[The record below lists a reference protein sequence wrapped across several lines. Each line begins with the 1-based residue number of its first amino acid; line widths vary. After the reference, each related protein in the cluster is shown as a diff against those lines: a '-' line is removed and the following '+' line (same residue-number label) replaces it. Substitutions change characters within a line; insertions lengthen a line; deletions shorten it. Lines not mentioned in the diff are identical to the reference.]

1 MKRLWVNL
9 TARVKQRVQE
19 SVMVKIALALSIALV
34 FGTTYVLIL
43 PALTIST
50 DNRSA
55 VMQRTESVSDETSLS
70 QQESS
75 AESPQVEGSNTEQR
89 LNEQKESSKPS
100 VNQQFSQSGR
110 LQASAD
116 NVVVTVDFTAGTFAE
131 PVSLVVQSVGTTEK
145 INQRLSTVLRETKQS
160 LSKALSYDI
169 SFRNASGQEVEP
181 QKEVTVSLQ
190 FNAAITSSKLQSSWK
205 LYHFIGNDINHVED
219 LTHESDTNIE
229 QDSSEN
235 VKSIGFKSDSFS
247 TYTLAGVT
255 YADFTE
261 YLTGYSYDEKTV
273 EENLATKVLTVDLEL
288 DYLIS
293 KAHLVADR
301 YYYLELPNGTA
312 IGQDINLGTEYIG
325 KDTNQVDAYTY
336 RFVYD
341 EVTGKYY
348 ILIAFIESYV
358 NDIAD
363 GTQSKGW
370 IKYDATYGSDHQQ
383 NDGSYQVVY
392 SDDLI
397 VTIPEDTI
405 KKNYDLTTSKSGSVT
420 YDADTPY
427 LTYTVKVDSKYG
439 TPSSIAIKD
448 VLTASGIS
456 LSAIDS
462 VSITK
467 SSYAGSPE
475 NVISTETLASTAYT
489 YQFKAASKSLDMTL
503 PQLYS
508 GGVDASGNPI
518 GHYYTI
524 TYRYKVSGLTAG
536 SVVTA
541 KNTVTAT
548 SDDLVKSNSSTSSI
562 DLSLNQV
569 DKKGIYNAADK
580 TITWEIKVNEGQSD
594 IAGARLTD
602 EMFAATSDLTI
613 SPDAGATI
621 EYKNGKISG
630 IRFSA
635 LTNGKNTNSYTITYT
650 TPVDFTDVGW
660 DDSSIKNKVV
670 FDDDGK
676 SSTKNDQTS
685 KEAEVTLPGTGAIT
699 KEVSE
704 VLDISDPGV
713 REIVWD
719 VEIKMPNSGVLKK
732 GTVFTDTVKDPWSQN
747 ADIHWYTKTQLKDL
761 YRRLEEVLG
770 KNNFTLEA
778 RQSYSDYTD
787 YSQLKTDGRYTEFRV
802 TLTAD
807 RTSSK
812 DLMIHYRSMVSLENS
827 SNQRYSNHLTSGSHS
842 VSAEYDFRKN
852 SNVVKTDGR
861 GNSGTT
867 KTTST
872 DGTVTWMVKVV
883 LDDNATN
890 MTVTDTLPEGISL
903 TALSYGQRWGQIN
916 ANFDNNLLTQGTNG
930 WGTYNIALDGSVSSD
945 GVVTLNFSTLDGKSL
960 KNNIG
965 GNSDF
970 WITFTT
976 HYDDFME
983 ENSKLVKKLTNNV
996 AVLLNGEDYGSDN
1009 QTQEV
1014 TFSSD
1019 EGNST
1024 TPDVKPIAK
1033 SGEWD
1038 NAKRQLSY
1046 SLSINP
1052 QADDLVEGSD
1062 TITLTDVMHNWSTVV
1077 QEYLIQDSVK
1087 LYYTDGTEVPASEWA
1102 WKISSTDDGWGN
1114 HYHTLVVTM
1123 KDSKAYILDYSYQL
1137 TKPNEDAADYY
1148 YPHNTATLEGVANG
1162 SDHTTTTVHWQRTGT
1177 SSGFDTEKAY
1187 IISKV
1192 DADNFGLDLEGAVFT
1207 VYKYDGDLDDSNDEE
1222 VTSYQTNAK
1231 GIISIVYSS
1240 GNYRED
1246 QIYYAK
1252 ETKAPSGYELPD
1264 NPPKH
1269 YFYWDEDGSFS
1280 ALPITISKLTNLS
1293 ENNGSD
1299 FVENKKAKTINLTV
1313 KKQWFDADGQEIGSA
1328 DGSITYDVVQV
1339 ATDESGVKTE
1349 TVYKSGESMSRSDDW
1364 MKNYVDLPV
1373 ADAKKTVTYTYYV
1386 REHATSGFDIS
1397 YDNGVTNSENPSTQA
1412 LASDSAVLIIKNTMQ
1427 KRYALPKTGGRGVS
1441 WYNILGTIILL
1452 IVVGIVI
1459 ITLYKW
1465 YQTGGGI

>member
-1 MKRLWVNL
+1 MKKLWLNLMTRFKLRL
-9 TARVKQRVQE
+9 RE
-19 SVMVKIALALSIALV
+19 SVIVRIALALSIIVV
-34 FGTTYVLIL
+34 FCTTYALIL
-43 PALTIST
+43 PALTVST

-55 VMQRTESVSDETSLS
+55 LMQSVENVSTEQLESSEEKMQVEASSSEQETS
-70 QQESS
+70 
-75 AESPQVEGSNTEQR
+75 
-89 LNEQKESSKPS
+89 EQKD
-100 VNQQFSQSGR
+100 SQTSLDTSLEARR
-110 LQASAD
+110 LQETAD
-116 NVVVTVDFTAGTFAE
+116 NLTVVADFTQGTFTE
-131 PVSLVVQSVGTTEK
+131 EVSLKVRPIADTGE
-145 INQRLSTVLRETKQS
+145 INQKISTVLRETKQS

-169 SFRNASGQEVEP
+169 SFINAAGQEVEP

-205 LYHFIGNDINHVED
+205 LYHFIGNDINYVED

-255 YADFTE
+255 YAEFKE

-293 KAHLVADR
+293 KAHLMADR
-301 YYYLELPNGTA
+301 YYYLELPKGTA

-341 EVTGKYY
+341 EVTEKYY

-358 NDIAD
+358 TDIAD

-383 NDGSYQVVY
+383 NDGSYQVIY

-397 VTIPEDTI
+397 VTIPENDI

-420 YDADTPY
+420 YDGDTPY
-427 LTYTVKVDSKYG
+427 LTYTVKVDSKFG
-439 TPSSIAIKD
+439 TPSSIDIKD
-448 VLTASGIS
+448 ILKASGIS
-456 LSAIDS
+456 LAAIDS
-462 VSITK
+462 VTVSK
-467 SSYAGSPE
+467 STYAGNSG
-475 NVISTETLASTAYT
+475 NVTSTETLPSKAYSYDFDVSNKT
-489 YQFKAASKSLDMTL
+489 LNMML
-503 PQLYS
+503 PQLIS
-508 GGVDASGNPI
+508 GGTDSAGNVI
-518 GHYYTI
+518 GHFYTI
-524 TYRYKVSGLTAG
+524 TYRYKISGLTAG
-536 SVVTA
+536 SSVTA
-541 KNTVTAT
+541 NNTVSASSQTDT
-548 SDDLVKSNSSTSSI
+548 SDKQSHTSSSQVT
-562 DLSLNQV
+562 LALNQL
-569 DKKGIYNAADK
+569 DKKGQYNDSDG
-580 TITWEIKVNEGQSD
+580 TITWTIRVNEGQSD

-613 SPDAGATI
+613 SPEAGATI

-650 TPVDFTDVGW
+650 TPVDFTDAGW
-660 DDSSIKNKVV
+660 DDSTIKNKVV
-670 FDDDGK
+670 LDDDGK
-676 SSTKNDQTS
+676 TLTTTDQTI
-685 KEAEVTLPGTGAIT
+685 KEAEVTLPGTGDIT

-704 VLDISDPGV
+704 VMELSEPGV
-713 REIVWD
+713 REVVWD

-732 GTVFTDTVKDPWSQN
+732 GTVFTDTLKDPWSPN
-747 ADIHWYTKTQLKDL
+747 ADVHWYTKAQLEDL
-761 YRRLEEVLG
+761 YHRLEEVLG

-787 YSQLKTDGRYTEFRV
+787 YSHLRDNVHYTEFKV

-807 RTSSK
+807 KTSSK
-812 DLMIHYRSMVSLENS
+812 NVMIHYRSMISLEKS
-827 SNQRYSNHLTSGSHS
+827 SNQRYSNHIISGTHS
-842 VSAEYDFRKN
+842 VSTEYNYSKD
-852 SNVVKTDGR
+852 SNVVKTDGH

-867 KTTST
+867 KTTSA
-872 DGTVTWMVKVV
+872 DGTVTWMVKVE
-883 LDDNATN
+883 LDDSATS
-890 MTVTDTLPEGISL
+890 MVVTDTLPEGISL
-903 TALSYGQRWGQIN
+903 TGLSYGQRWGQIK
-916 ANFDNNLLTQGTNG
+916 ANLDSGILTQGSNG
-930 WGTYNIALDGSVSSD
+930 WGTYNIALDGTVSSD
-945 GVVTLNFSTLDGKSL
+945 GVVTLDFTTTDGKSL

-970 WITFTT
+970 WMTFTT
-976 HYDDFME
+976 HYDDFTE
-983 ENSKLVKKLTNNV
+983 GSSKLVKSLTNNV
-996 AVLLNGEDYGSDN
+996 SVTVNGEDYGSDN

-1038 NAKRQLSY
+1038 NAKRQLTY

-1052 QADDLVEGSD
+1052 QADDLVKGSD
-1062 TITLTDVMHNWSTVV
+1062 TITLTDVMHNWSNVIS
-1077 QEYLIQDSVK
+1077 EYLIQDSVK

-1102 WKISSTDDGWGN
+1102 WKISSADDGWGN

-1137 TKPNEDAADYY
+1137 TKPNEDAAAYY

-1162 SDHTTTTVHWQRTGT
+1162 SDYTTTTVHWQRTGT

-1207 VYKYDGDLDDSNDEE
+1207 VYKYDGDSDDSNDEI
-1222 VTSYQTNAK
+1222 VTTYQTNAK
-1231 GIISIVYSS
+1231 GLISIVYSS
-1240 GNYRED
+1240 GNYQED

-1252 ETKAPSGYELPD
+1252 ETQAPAGYELPD
-1264 NPPKH
+1264 NPSKH

-1280 ALPITISKLTNLS
+1280 ALPITLPKLTNLS

-1328 DGSITYDVVQV
+1328 DGSIVYDVIQV
-1339 ATDESGVKTE
+1339 ATKENGERTE
-1349 TVYKSGESMSRSDDW
+1349 TFYKSGETMSHSDDW
-1364 MKNYVDLPV
+1364 TKTYSNLPIT
-1373 ADAKKTVTYTYYV
+1373 DAQKTVTYTYYV

-1397 YDNGVTNSENPSTQA
+1397 YDNGAQISEEPSTLA
-1412 LASDSAVLIIKNTMQ
+1412 LASDSALIVMKNTAQ
-1427 KRYALPKTGGRGVS
+1427 KRYALPKTGGKGGI
-1441 WYNILGTIILL
+1441 WYYVLGAICIL
-1452 IVVGIVI
+1452 IVVGVLIAFI
-1459 ITLYKW
+1459 YGK
-1465 YQTGGGI
+1465 GGVA

>member
-1 MKRLWVNL
+1 MKKLWLNLMTRFKLRL
-9 TARVKQRVQE
+9 RE
-19 SVMVKIALALSIALV
+19 SVIARIALALSIIVV
-34 FGTTYVLIL
+34 FCTTYALIL
-43 PALTIST
+43 PALTVST

-55 VMQRTESVSDETSLS
+55 LMQSAENVSTEQLESSEEMMQVEASSSEQETS
-70 QQESS
+70 
-75 AESPQVEGSNTEQR
+75 
-89 LNEQKESSKPS
+89 EQKD
-100 VNQQFSQSGR
+100 SQTSLDTSLEARR
-110 LQASAD
+110 LQETAD
-116 NVVVTVDFTAGTFAE
+116 NLTVVADFTQGTFTE
-131 PVSLVVQSVGTTEK
+131 EVSLKVRPIADTGE
-145 INQRLSTVLRETKQS
+145 INQKISTVLRETKQS

-169 SFRNASGQEVEP
+169 SFINAAGQEVEP

-255 YADFTE
+255 YAEFKE

-273 EENLATKVLTVDLEL
+273 EENLATKVVTVDLEL
-288 DYLIS
+288 DYTIS
-293 KAHLVADR
+293 KAHLMADR
-301 YYYLELPNGTA
+301 YYYLELPKGSA
-312 IGQDINLGTEYIG
+312 IGQDINLGTEYTG

-370 IKYDATYGSDHQQ
+370 IKYDAIYGSDYQQ

-397 VTIPEDTI
+397 VTIPEDSI
-405 KKNYDLTTSKSGSVT
+405 KKNYDLTTSKSGTVT

-462 VSITK
+462 ISVTK
-467 SSYAGSPE
+467 SSYAGSSE
-475 NVISTETLASTAYT
+475 NVIATETLTSSAYT
-489 YQFKAASKSLDMTL
+489 YQFKAASNSLDMTL
-503 PQLYS
+503 PQLHS
-508 GGVDASGNPI
+508 GGVDASGKPI

-524 TYRYKVSGLTAG
+524 TYRYKISGLTAG
-536 SVVTA
+536 SSVTA
-541 KNTVTAT
+541 NNTVSASSQTDT
-548 SDDLVKSNSSTSSI
+548 SDKQSHTSSSQVT
-562 DLSLNQV
+562 LALNQL
-569 DKKGIYNAADK
+569 DKKGTYNAADR

-594 IAGARLTD
+594 IAGARLTN

-650 TPVDFTDVGW
+650 TPVDFTDAGW
-660 DDSSIKNKVV
+660 DDSTIKNKVV
-670 FDDDGK
+670 LDDDGK

-685 KEAEVTLPGTGAIT
+685 KEAEVTLPGTGDIT

-704 VLDISDPGV
+704 VMELSEPGV
-713 REIVWD
+713 REVVWD

-732 GTVFTDTVKDPWSQN
+732 GTVFTDTLKDPWSPN
-747 ADIHWYTKTQLKDL
+747 ADVHWYTKAQLEDL
-761 YRRLEEVLG
+761 YHRLEEVLG

-787 YSQLKTDGRYTEFRV
+787 YSHLRDNVHYTEFKV

-807 RTSSK
+807 KTSSK
-812 DLMIHYRSMVSLENS
+812 DVMIHYRSMISLEKS
-827 SNQRYSNHLTSGSHS
+827 SNQRYSNYIISGTHS
-842 VSAEYDFRKN
+842 VSTEYNYSKD
-852 SNVVKTDGR
+852 SNVVKTDGH

-867 KTTST
+867 KTTSA
-872 DGTVTWMVKVV
+872 DGTVTWMVKVE
-883 LDDNATN
+883 LDDSATS
-890 MTVTDTLPEGISL
+890 MVVTDTLPEGISL

-916 ANFDNNLLTQGTNG
+916 ANFENNSLTQGTNG
-930 WGTYNIALDGSVSSD
+930 WGTYNIALNGTVSSD
-945 GVVTLNFSTLDGKSL
+945 GVVTLDFTTTDGKSL

-965 GNSDF
+965 GNSDL
-970 WITFTT
+970 WMTFTT
-976 HYDDFME
+976 HYDDFTE
-983 ENSKLVKKLTNNV
+983 GSSKLVKSLTNNV
-996 AVLLNGEDYGSDN
+996 SVTVNGEDYGSDN

-1038 NAKRQLSY
+1038 NAKRQLTY

-1062 TITLTDVMHNWSTVV
+1062 TITLTDVMHNWSNVV
-1077 QEYLIQDSVK
+1077 SEYLIQDSVK
-1087 LYYTDGTEVPASEWA
+1087 LYYTDGTEVPTSEWA

-1137 TKPNEDAADYY
+1137 TKPNENAAAYY

-1207 VYKYDGDLDDSNDEE
+1207 VYKYDGDSDDSNDEI
-1222 VTSYQTNAK
+1222 VTTYQTSAK
-1231 GIISIVYSS
+1231 GLISIVYSS
-1240 GNYRED
+1240 GNYQED
-1246 QIYYAK
+1246 QIYYVK
-1252 ETKAPSGYELPD
+1252 ETQAPAGYELPD
-1264 NPPKH
+1264 NPSKH

-1280 ALPITISKLTNLS
+1280 ALPITLPKLTNLS

-1328 DGSITYDVVQV
+1328 DGSIVYDVIQV
-1339 ATDESGVKTE
+1339 ATKENGERTE
-1349 TVYKSGESMSRSDDW
+1349 TFYKSGETMSHSDDW
-1364 MKNYVDLPV
+1364 TKNYSNLPIT
-1373 ADAKKTVTYTYYV
+1373 DAQKTVTYTYYV

-1397 YDNGVTNSENPSTQA
+1397 YDNGAQVSEEPSTLA
-1412 LASDSAVLIIKNTMQ
+1412 LASDSALIVMKNTAQ
-1427 KRYALPKTGGRGVS
+1427 KRYALPKTGGKGGI
-1441 WYNILGTIILL
+1441 WYYVLGAICIL
-1452 IVVGIVI
+1452 IVVGVLIVFI
-1459 ITLYKW
+1459 YGK
-1465 YQTGGGI
+1465 GGVA

>member
-1 MKRLWVNL
+1 MKKLWLNLMTRFKLRL
-9 TARVKQRVQE
+9 RE
-19 SVMVKIALALSIALV
+19 SVIARIALALSIIVV
-34 FGTTYVLIL
+34 FCTTYALIL
-43 PALTIST
+43 PALTVST

-55 VMQRTESVSDETSLS
+55 LMQSAENVSTEQLESSEEKMQAEASSSEQETS
-70 QQESS
+70 
-75 AESPQVEGSNTEQR
+75 
-89 LNEQKESSKPS
+89 EQKD
-100 VNQQFSQSGR
+100 SQTSLDTSLEARR
-110 LQASAD
+110 LQETAD
-116 NVVVTVDFTAGTFAE
+116 NLTVVADFTQGTFTE
-131 PVSLVVQSVGTTEK
+131 EVSLKVRPIADTGE
-145 INQRLSTVLRETKQS
+145 INQKISTVLRETKQS

-169 SFRNASGQEVEP
+169 SFINAAGQEVEP

-255 YADFTE
+255 YAEFKE

-273 EENLATKVLTVDLEL
+273 EENLATKVVTVDLEL
-288 DYLIS
+288 DYTIS
-293 KAHLVADR
+293 KAHLMADR
-301 YYYLELPNGTA
+301 YYYLELPKGSA

-358 NDIAD
+358 NDITD

-370 IKYDATYGSDHQQ
+370 IKYDATYGSDYQQ

-397 VTIPEDTI
+397 VTIPEDSI
-405 KKNYDLTTSKSGSVT
+405 KKNYDLTTSKSGTVT

-462 VSITK
+462 VSVTK
-467 SSYAGSPE
+467 SSYAGSSE
-475 NVISTETLASTAYT
+475 NVIATETLTSSAYT
-489 YQFKAASKSLDMTL
+489 YQFKAASNSLDMTL
-503 PQLYS
+503 PQLHS

-548 SDDLVKSNSSTSSI
+548 SDDLVKSHSSTSSI

-569 DKKGIYNAADK
+569 DKKGTYNAADK

-613 SPDAGATI
+613 SPDVGATI

-630 IRFSA
+630 IRFST

-650 TPVDFTDVGW
+650 TPVDFTDAGW
-660 DDSSIKNKVV
+660 DDSTIKNKVV
-670 FDDDGK
+670 LDDDGK

-685 KEAEVTLPGTGAIT
+685 KEAEVTLPGTGDIT

-704 VLDISDPGV
+704 VMELSEPGV
-713 REIVWD
+713 REVVWD

-732 GTVFTDTVKDPWSQN
+732 GTVFTDTLKDPWSPN
-747 ADIHWYTKTQLKDL
+747 ADIHWYTKAQLEDL
-761 YRRLEEVLG
+761 YHRLEEVLG

-787 YSQLKTDGRYTEFRV
+787 YSHLRDNVHYTEFKV

-807 RTSSK
+807 KTSSK
-812 DLMIHYRSMVSLENS
+812 DVMIHYKSMISLEKS
-827 SNQRYSNHLTSGSHS
+827 SNQRYSNHIISGTHG
-842 VSAEYDFRKN
+842 VSTEYNYSKD
-852 SNVVKTDGR
+852 SNVVKTDGH

-867 KTTST
+867 KTTSA
-872 DGTVTWMVKVV
+872 DGTVTWMVKVT
-883 LDDNATN
+883 LDDNATS

-903 TALSYGQRWGQIN
+903 TALSYGQRWGQID
-916 ANFDNNLLTQGTNG
+916 ANFDNNLLTQGSNG

-976 HYDDFME
+976 HYDAFTESD
-983 ENSKLVKKLTNNV
+983 SKLVKKLTNTV
-996 AVLLNGEDYGSDN
+996 SVLVNGEDYGSDN

-1038 NAKRQLSY
+1038 NAKRQLTY

-1062 TITLTDVMHNWSTVV
+1062 TITLTDVMHNWSNVV
-1077 QEYLIQDSVK
+1077 SEYLIQDSVK
-1087 LYYTDGTEVPASEWA
+1087 LYYTDGTEVPTSEWA

-1137 TKPNEDAADYY
+1137 TKPNEDAAAYY

-1207 VYKYDGDLDDSNDEE
+1207 VYKYDGDSSDDSNDEI
-1222 VTSYQTNAK
+1222 VTTYQTNAK
-1231 GIISIVYSS
+1231 GLISIVYSS
-1240 GNYRED
+1240 GNYQED

-1252 ETKAPSGYELPD
+1252 ETQAPAGYELPD
-1264 NPPKH
+1264 NPSKH

-1280 ALPITISKLTNLS
+1280 ALTITLPKLTNLS
-1293 ENNGSD
+1293 EKNGSD

-1328 DGSITYDVVQV
+1328 DGSIVYDVIQV
-1339 ATDESGVKTE
+1339 ATKENGERTE
-1349 TVYKSGESMSRSDDW
+1349 TFYKSGETMSHSDDW
-1364 MKNYVDLPV
+1364 TKTYSNLPIT
-1373 ADAKKTVTYTYYV
+1373 DAQKTVTYTYYV

-1397 YDNGVTNSENPSTQA
+1397 YDNGAQVSEEPSTLA
-1412 LASDSAVLIIKNTMQ
+1412 LASDSALIVMKNTAQ
-1427 KRYALPKTGGRGVS
+1427 KRYALPKTGGKGGI
-1441 WYNILGTIILL
+1441 WYYVLGAICIL
-1452 IVVGIVI
+1452 IVVGVLIAFI
-1459 ITLYKW
+1459 YGK
-1465 YQTGGGI
+1465 GGVA

>member
-1 MKRLWVNL
+1 MKKLWLNLMTRFKLRL
-9 TARVKQRVQE
+9 RE
-19 SVMVKIALALSIALV
+19 SVIARIALALSIIVV
-34 FGTTYVLIL
+34 FCTTYALIL
-43 PALTIST
+43 PALTVST

-55 VMQRTESVSDETSLS
+55 LMQSAENVSTEQLESSEEKMQVEASSSEQETS
-70 QQESS
+70 
-75 AESPQVEGSNTEQR
+75 
-89 LNEQKESSKPS
+89 EQKD
-100 VNQQFSQSGR
+100 SQTSLDTSLEARR
-110 LQASAD
+110 LQETTD
-116 NVVVTVDFTAGTFAE
+116 NLTVVADFTQGTFTE
-131 PVSLVVQSVGTTEK
+131 EVSLKVRPIADTEE
-145 INQRLSTVLRETKQS
+145 INQKISTVLRETKQS

-169 SFRNASGQEVEP
+169 SFINAAGQEVEP

-288 DYLIS
+288 DYTIF

-301 YYYLELPNGTA
+301 YYYLELPKGSA

-370 IKYDATYGSDHQQ
+370 IKYDATYGSDYQQ

-397 VTIPEDTI
+397 VTIPEDSI
-405 KKNYDLTTSKSGSVT
+405 KKNYDLTTSKSGTVT

-462 VSITK
+462 VSVTK
-467 SSYAGSPE
+467 SSYAGSSE
-475 NVISTETLASTAYT
+475 NVIATETLTSSAYT
-489 YQFKAASKSLDMTL
+489 YQFKAASNSLDMTL
-503 PQLYS
+503 PQLHS

-518 GHYYTI
+518 GHFYTI
-524 TYRYKVSGLTAG
+524 TYRYKISGLTAG
-536 SVVTA
+536 SSVTA
-541 KNTVTAT
+541 NNTVSASSQTDT
-548 SDDLVKSNSSTSSI
+548 SDKQSHTSSSQVT
-562 DLSLNQV
+562 LALNQL
-569 DKKGIYNAADK
+569 DKKGQYNDSDG
-580 TITWEIKVNEGQSD
+580 TITWTIRVNEGQSD

-650 TPVDFTDVGW
+650 TPVDFTDAGW
-660 DDSSIKNKVV
+660 DDSTIKNKVV
-670 FDDDGK
+670 LDDDGK

-685 KEAEVTLPGTGAIT
+685 KEAEVALPGTGDIT

-704 VLDISDPGV
+704 VMELSEPGV
-713 REIVWD
+713 REVVWD

-732 GTVFTDTVKDPWSQN
+732 GTVFTDTLKDPWSPN
-747 ADIHWYTKTQLKDL
+747 ADVHWYTKAQLEDL
-761 YRRLEEVLG
+761 YHRLEEVLG

-778 RQSYSDYTD
+778 RQSYSDYMD
-787 YSQLKTDGRYTEFRV
+787 YSHLRDNVHYTEFKV

-807 RTSSK
+807 KTSSK
-812 DLMIHYRSMVSLENS
+812 DVMIHYRSMISLKKS
-827 SNQRYSNHLTSGSHS
+827 SNQRYSNHIISGTHS
-842 VSAEYDFRKN
+842 VSTEYNYSKD
-852 SNVVKTDGR
+852 SNVVKTDGH

-867 KTTST
+867 KTTSA
-872 DGTVTWMVKVV
+872 DGTVTWMVKVE
-883 LDDNATN
+883 LDDSATS
-890 MTVTDTLPEGISL
+890 MVVTDTLPEGISL

-916 ANFDNNLLTQGTNG
+916 ANFENNSLTQGTNG
-930 WGTYNIALDGSVSSD
+930 WGTYNIALNGTVSSD
-945 GVVTLNFSTLDGKSL
+945 GVVTLDFTTTDGKSL

-965 GNSDF
+965 GNSDL
-970 WITFTT
+970 WMTFTT
-976 HYDDFME
+976 HYDDFTE
-983 ENSKLVKKLTNNV
+983 GSSKLVKSLTNNV
-996 AVLLNGEDYGSDN
+996 SVTVNGEDYGSDN

-1014 TFSSD
+1014 TFRSD

-1038 NAKRQLSY
+1038 NAKRQLTY

-1062 TITLTDVMHNWSTVV
+1062 TITLTDVMHNWSNVV
-1077 QEYLIQDSVK
+1077 SEYLIQDSVK
-1087 LYYTDGTEVPASEWA
+1087 LYYTDGTEVPTSEWA

-1137 TKPNEDAADYY
+1137 TKPNENAAAYY

-1207 VYKYDGDLDDSNDEE
+1207 VYKYDGDSDDSNDEI
-1222 VTSYQTNAK
+1222 VTTYQTNAK
-1231 GIISIVYSS
+1231 GLISIVYSS
-1240 GNYRED
+1240 GNYQED

-1252 ETKAPSGYELPD
+1252 ETQAPAGYELPD
-1264 NPPKH
+1264 NPSKH

-1280 ALPITISKLTNLS
+1280 ALPITLPKLTNLS

-1328 DGSITYDVVQV
+1328 DGSIVYDVIQV
-1339 ATDESGVKTE
+1339 ATKENGERTE
-1349 TVYKSGESMSRSDDW
+1349 TFYKSGETMSHSDDW
-1364 MKNYVDLPV
+1364 TKTYSNLPIT
-1373 ADAKKTVTYTYYV
+1373 DAQKTVTYTYYV

-1397 YDNGVTNSENPSTQA
+1397 YDNGVQVSEEPSTLA
-1412 LASDSAVLIIKNTMQ
+1412 LASDSALIVMKNTAQ
-1427 KRYALPKTGGRGVS
+1427 KRYALPKTGGKGGI
-1441 WYNILGTIILL
+1441 WYYVLGAICIL
-1452 IVVGIVI
+1452 IVVGVLIAFI
-1459 ITLYKW
+1459 YGK
-1465 YQTGGGI
+1465 GGVA

>member
-1 MKRLWVNL
+1 MKKLWLNLMTRFKLRL
-9 TARVKQRVQE
+9 RE
-19 SVMVKIALALSIALV
+19 SVIARIALALSIIVV
-34 FGTTYVLIL
+34 FCTTYALIL
-43 PALTIST
+43 PALTVST

-55 VMQRTESVSDETSLS
+55 LMQSAENVSTEQLESSEEKMQVEASSSEQETS
-70 QQESS
+70 
-75 AESPQVEGSNTEQR
+75 
-89 LNEQKESSKPS
+89 EQKD
-100 VNQQFSQSGR
+100 SQTSLDTSLEARR
-110 LQASAD
+110 LQETAD
-116 NVVVTVDFTAGTFAE
+116 NLTVVADFTQGTFTE
-131 PVSLVVQSVGTTEK
+131 EVSLKVRPIADTGE
-145 INQRLSTVLRETKQS
+145 INQKISTVLRETKQS

-169 SFRNASGQEVEP
+169 SFINAAGQEVEP

-273 EENLATKVLTVDLEL
+273 EENLATKVVTVDLEL
-288 DYLIS
+288 DYTIS
-293 KAHLVADR
+293 KAHLMADR
-301 YYYLELPNGTA
+301 YYYLELPKGSA

-358 NDIAD
+358 NDITD

-370 IKYDATYGSDHQQ
+370 IKYDATYGSDYQQ

-397 VTIPEDTI
+397 VTIPEDSI
-405 KKNYDLTTSKSGSVT
+405 KKNYDLTTSKSGTVT

-448 VLTASGIS
+448 ILRASGIS
-456 LSAIDS
+456 LAAIDS
-462 VSITK
+462 VSVTK
-467 SSYAGSPE
+467 SSYAGSSE
-475 NVISTETLASTAYT
+475 NVIATETLTSSAYT
-489 YQFKAASKSLDMTL
+489 YQFKAASNSLDMTL
-503 PQLYS
+503 PQLHS
-508 GGVDASGNPI
+508 GGVDASENPI

-536 SVVTA
+536 SSVTA
-541 KNTVTAT
+541 NNTVSASSQTDT
-548 SDDLVKSNSSTSSI
+548 SDKQSHTSSSQVT
-562 DLSLNQV
+562 LALNQV
-569 DKKGIYNAADK
+569 DKKGTYNAADR

-630 IRFSA
+630 IRFST

-650 TPVDFTDVGW
+650 TPVDFTDAGW
-660 DDSSIKNKVV
+660 DDSTIKNKVV
-670 FDDDGK
+670 LDDDGK

-685 KEAEVTLPGTGAIT
+685 KEAEVTLPGTGDIT

-704 VLDISDPGV
+704 VMELSEPGV
-713 REIVWD
+713 REVVWD

-732 GTVFTDTVKDPWSQN
+732 GTVFTDTLKDPWSPN
-747 ADIHWYTKTQLKDL
+747 ADVHWCTKAQLEDL
-761 YRRLEEVLG
+761 YHRLEEVLG

-787 YSQLKTDGRYTEFRV
+787 YSHLRDNVHYTEFKV

-807 RTSSK
+807 KTSSK
-812 DLMIHYRSMVSLENS
+812 DVMIHYRSVISLEKS
-827 SNQRYSNHLTSGSHS
+827 SNQRYSNHIISGTHS
-842 VSAEYDFRKN
+842 VSTEYNYSKD
-852 SNVVKTDGR
+852 SNVVKTDGH

-867 KTTST
+867 KTTSA
-872 DGTVTWMVKVV
+872 DGTVTWMVKVE

-916 ANFDNNLLTQGTNG
+916 ANFENNSLTQGTNG
-930 WGTYNIALDGSVSSD
+930 WGTYNIALNGTVSSD
-945 GVVTLNFSTLDGKSL
+945 GVVTLDFTTTDGKSL

-965 GNSDF
+965 GNSDL
-970 WITFTT
+970 WMTFTT
-976 HYDDFME
+976 HYNDFTE
-983 ENSKLVKKLTNNV
+983 GSSKLVKSLTNNV
-996 AVLLNGEDYGSDN
+996 SVTVNGEDYGSDN

-1038 NAKRQLSY
+1038 NAKRQLTY
-1046 SLSINP
+1046 SLSINL

-1062 TITLTDVMHNWSTVV
+1062 TITLTDVMHNWSNVIS
-1077 QEYLIQDSVK
+1077 EYLIQDSVK

-1137 TKPNEDAADYY
+1137 TKPNEDAAAYY

-1207 VYKYDGDLDDSNDEE
+1207 VYKYDGDSDDSNDDI
-1222 VTSYQTNAK
+1222 VTTYQTNAK
-1231 GIISIVYSS
+1231 GLISIVYSS
-1240 GNYRED
+1240 GNYQED

-1252 ETKAPSGYELPD
+1252 ETQAPAGYELPD
-1264 NPPKH
+1264 NPSKH

-1328 DGSITYDVVQV
+1328 
-1339 ATDESGVKTE
+1339 
-1349 TVYKSGESMSRSDDW
+1349 
-1364 MKNYVDLPV
+1364 
-1373 ADAKKTVTYTYYV
+1373 V
-1386 REHATSGFDIS
+1386 R
-1397 YDNGVTNSENPSTQA
+1397 
-1412 LASDSAVLIIKNTMQ
+1412 
-1427 KRYALPKTGGRGVS
+1427 
-1441 WYNILGTIILL
+1441 
-1452 IVVGIVI
+1452 
-1459 ITLYKW
+1459 LYMM
-1465 YQTGGGI
+1465 

>member
-1 MKRLWVNL
+1 MKKLWLNLMTRFKLRL
-9 TARVKQRVQE
+9 RE
-19 SVMVKIALALSIALV
+19 SVIARIALALSIIVV
-34 FGTTYVLIL
+34 FCTTYALIL
-43 PALTIST
+43 PALTVST

-55 VMQRTESVSDETSLS
+55 LMQSAENVSAEQLESSEEKMQVEASSSEQETS
-70 QQESS
+70 
-75 AESPQVEGSNTEQR
+75 
-89 LNEQKESSKPS
+89 EQKD
-100 VNQQFSQSGR
+100 SQTSLDTSLEARR
-110 LQASAD
+110 LQETAD
-116 NVVVTVDFTAGTFAE
+116 NLTVVADFTQGTFTE
-131 PVSLVVQSVGTTEK
+131 EVSLKVRPIADTGE
-145 INQRLSTVLRETKQS
+145 INQKISTVLRETKQS

-169 SFRNASGQEVEP
+169 SFINAAGQEVEP

-255 YADFTE
+255 YAEFKE

-273 EENLATKVLTVDLEL
+273 EENLATKVVTVDLEL
-288 DYLIS
+288 DYTIS
-293 KAHLVADR
+293 KAHLMADR
-301 YYYLELPNGTA
+301 YYYLELPKGSA
-312 IGQDINLGTEYIG
+312 IGQDINLGIEYIG

-336 RFVYD
+336 QFIYD
-341 EVTGKYY
+341 DSSGKYY
-348 ILIAFIESYV
+348 ILIDFIESYV
-358 NDIAD
+358 NDITD

-370 IKYDATYGSDHQQ
+370 IKYDATYGSDYQQ
-383 NDGSYQVVY
+383 NDGSYQVIY

-397 VTIPEDTI
+397 VTIPENDI

-420 YDADTPY
+420 YDGDTPY
-427 LTYTVKVDSKYG
+427 LTYTVKVDSKFG
-439 TPSSIAIKD
+439 TPSSIDIKD
-448 VLTASGIS
+448 ILKASGIS
-456 LSAIDS
+456 LAAIDS
-462 VSITK
+462 VTVSK
-467 SSYAGSPE
+467 STYAGNSG
-475 NVISTETLASTAYT
+475 NVTSTETLPSKAYFYDFDVSNKT
-489 YQFKAASKSLDMTL
+489 LNMML
-503 PQLYS
+503 PQLIS
-508 GGVDASGNPI
+508 GGTDSAGNVI
-518 GHYYTI
+518 GHFYTI
-524 TYRYKVSGLTAG
+524 TYRYKISGLTAG
-536 SVVTA
+536 SSVTA
-541 KNTVTAT
+541 NNTVNASSQTDT
-548 SDDLVKSNSSTSSI
+548 SDKQSHTSSSQVT
-562 DLSLNQV
+562 LALNQL
-569 DKKGIYNAADK
+569 DKKGQYNDSDG
-580 TITWEIKVNEGQSD
+580 TITWTIRVNEGQSD

-613 SPDAGATI
+613 SPEAGATI

-650 TPVDFTDVGW
+650 TPVDFTDTGW
-660 DDSSIKNKVV
+660 DDSTIKNKVV
-670 FDDDGK
+670 LDDDGK
-676 SSTKNDQTS
+676 MLTTTDQTI
-685 KEAEVTLPGTGAIT
+685 KEAEVTLPGTGDIT

-704 VLDISDPGV
+704 VMELSEPGV
-713 REIVWD
+713 REVVWD
-719 VEIKMPNSGVLKK
+719 VEIKMPNSGVLKR
-732 GTVFTDTVKDPWSQN
+732 GTVFTDTLKDPWSPN
-747 ADIHWYTKTQLKDL
+747 ADVHWYTKAQLEDL
-761 YRRLEEVLG
+761 YHRLEEVLG

-787 YSQLKTDGRYTEFRV
+787 YSHLRDNVHYTEFKV
-802 TLTAD
+802 TLTANK
-807 RTSSK
+807 TSSK
-812 DLMIHYRSMVSLENS
+812 DVMIHYRSMISLEKS
-827 SNQRYSNHLTSGSHS
+827 SNQRYSNHIISGTHS
-842 VSAEYDFRKN
+842 VSTEYNYSKD
-852 SNVVKTDGR
+852 SNVVKTDGH

-867 KTTST
+867 KTTSA
-872 DGTVTWMVKVV
+872 DGTVTWMVKVE
-883 LDDNATN
+883 LDDSATS
-890 MTVTDTLPEGISL
+890 MVVTDTLPEGISL
-903 TALSYGQRWGQIN
+903 TGLSYGQRWGQIK
-916 ANFDNNLLTQGTNG
+916 ANLDSGSLTQGSNG
-930 WGTYNIALDGSVSSD
+930 WGTYNIALDGTVSSD
-945 GVVTLNFSTLDGKSL
+945 GVVTLDFTTTDGKSL

-970 WITFTT
+970 WVTFTT
-976 HYDDFME
+976 HYDDFTE
-983 ENSKLVKKLTNNV
+983 GSSKLVKSLTNNV
-996 AVLLNGEDYGSDN
+996 SVTVNGEDYGSDN

-1038 NAKRQLSY
+1038 NAKRQLNY

-1062 TITLTDVMHNWSTVV
+1062 TITLTDVMHNWSNVIS
-1077 QEYLIQDSVK
+1077 EYLIQDSVK

-1137 TKPNEDAADYY
+1137 TKPNEDAAAYY

-1207 VYKYDGDLDDSNDEE
+1207 VYKYDGDSDDSNDEI
-1222 VTSYQTNAK
+1222 VTTYQTNAK
-1231 GIISIVYSS
+1231 GLISIVYSS
-1240 GNYRED
+1240 GNYQED

-1252 ETKAPSGYELPD
+1252 ETQAPAGYELPD
-1264 NPPKH
+1264 NPSKH

-1280 ALPITISKLTNLS
+1280 ALPITISQLTNLS

-1328 DGSITYDVVQV
+1328 DGSIVYDVIQV
-1339 ATDESGVKTE
+1339 ATKENGERTE
-1349 TVYKSGESMSRSDDW
+1349 TFYKSGETMSHSDDW
-1364 MKNYVDLPV
+1364 TKTYSNLPIT
-1373 ADAKKTVTYTYYV
+1373 DAQKTVTYTYYV

-1397 YDNGVTNSENPSTQA
+1397 YDNGAQISEEPSTLA
-1412 LASDSAVLIIKNTMQ
+1412 LASDSALIVMKNTAQ
-1427 KRYALPKTGGRGVS
+1427 KRYALPKTGGKGGI
-1441 WYNILGTIILL
+1441 WYYVLGAICIL
-1452 IVVGIVI
+1452 IVVGVLIAFI
-1459 ITLYKW
+1459 YGK
-1465 YQTGGGI
+1465 GGVA

>member
-1 MKRLWVNL
+1 MKKLWLNLMTRFKLRL
-9 TARVKQRVQE
+9 RE
-19 SVMVKIALALSIALV
+19 SVIARIALALSIIVV
-34 FGTTYVLIL
+34 FCTTYALIL
-43 PALTIST
+43 PALTVST

-55 VMQRTESVSDETSLS
+55 LMQSAENVSTEQLESSEEKMQVEASSSEQETS
-70 QQESS
+70 
-75 AESPQVEGSNTEQR
+75 
-89 LNEQKESSKPS
+89 EQKD
-100 VNQQFSQSGR
+100 SQTSLDTSLEARR
-110 LQASAD
+110 LQETAD
-116 NVVVTVDFTAGTFAE
+116 NLTVVADFTQGTFTE
-131 PVSLVVQSVGTTEK
+131 EVSLKVRPIADTGE
-145 INQRLSTVLRETKQS
+145 INQKISTVLRETKQS

-169 SFRNASGQEVEP
+169 SFINAAGQEVEP

-255 YADFTE
+255 YAEFKE

-273 EENLATKVLTVDLEL
+273 EENLATKVVTVDLEL
-288 DYLIS
+288 DYTIS
-293 KAHLVADR
+293 KAHLMADR

-358 NDIAD
+358 NDITD

-370 IKYDATYGSDHQQ
+370 IKYDATYGSDYQQ
-383 NDGSYQVVY
+383 NDGGYQVVY

-397 VTIPEDTI
+397 VTIPEDSI
-405 KKNYDLTTSKSGSVT
+405 KKNYDLTTSKSGTVT

-448 VLTASGIS
+448 ILKASGIS
-456 LSAIDS
+456 LAAIDS
-462 VSITK
+462 VSVTK
-467 SSYAGSPE
+467 SSYAGSSE
-475 NVISTETLASTAYT
+475 NVIATETLTSSAYT
-489 YQFKAASKSLDMTL
+489 YQFKAASNSLDMTL
-503 PQLYS
+503 PQLHS

-518 GHYYTI
+518 GHFYTI
-524 TYRYKVSGLTAG
+524 TYRYKISGLTAG
-536 SVVTA
+536 SSVTA
-541 KNTVTAT
+541 NNTVSASSQTDT
-548 SDDLVKSNSSTSSI
+548 SDKQSHTSSSQVT
-562 DLSLNQV
+562 LALNQL
-569 DKKGIYNAADK
+569 DKKGQYNDSDG
-580 TITWEIKVNEGQSD
+580 TITWTIRVNEGQSD

-660 DDSSIKNKVV
+660 DDSTIKNKVV
-670 FDDDGK
+670 LDDDGK

-685 KEAEVTLPGTGAIT
+685 KEAEVTLPGTGDIT

-704 VLDISDPGV
+704 VMELSEPGV
-713 REIVWD
+713 REVVWD

-732 GTVFTDTVKDPWSQN
+732 GTVFTDTLKDPWSPN
-747 ADIHWYTKTQLKDL
+747 ADVHWYTKAQLEDL
-761 YRRLEEVLG
+761 YHRLEEVLG

-787 YSQLKTDGRYTEFRV
+787 YSHLRDNVHYTEFKV

-807 RTSSK
+807 KTSSK
-812 DLMIHYRSMVSLENS
+812 DVMIHYRSMISLEKS
-827 SNQRYSNHLTSGSHS
+827 SNQRYSNHIISGTHS
-842 VSAEYDFRKN
+842 VSTEYNYSKD
-852 SNVVKTDGR
+852 SNVVKTDGH

-867 KTTST
+867 KTTSA
-872 DGTVTWMVKVV
+872 DGTVTWMVKVE
-883 LDDNATN
+883 LDDSATS
-890 MTVTDTLPEGISL
+890 MVVTDTLPEGISL
-903 TALSYGQRWGQIN
+903 IGLSYGQRWGQIN
-916 ANFDNNLLTQGTNG
+916 ANFENNSLTQGTNG
-930 WGTYNIALDGSVSSD
+930 WGTYNIALNGTVSSD
-945 GVVTLNFSTLDGKSL
+945 GVVTLDFTTTDGKSL
-960 KNNIG
+960 KNNVG

-970 WITFTT
+970 WMTFTT
-976 HYDDFME
+976 HYDDFTE
-983 ENSKLVKKLTNNV
+983 GSSKLVKSLTNNV
-996 AVLLNGEDYGSDN
+996 SVTVNGEDYGSDN

-1062 TITLTDVMHNWSTVV
+1062 TITLTDVMHNWSNVV
-1077 QEYLIQDSVK
+1077 SEYLIQDSVK
-1087 LYYTDGTEVPASEWA
+1087 LYYTDGTEVPTSEWA

-1137 TKPNEDAADYY
+1137 TKPNEDAAAYY
-1148 YPHNTATLEGVANG
+1148 YPHNTAMLEGVANG

-1207 VYKYDGDLDDSNDEE
+1207 VYKYDGDSDDSNDEI
-1222 VTSYQTNAK
+1222 VTTYQTNAK
-1231 GIISIVYSS
+1231 GLISIVYSS
-1240 GNYRED
+1240 GNYQED

-1252 ETKAPSGYELPD
+1252 ETQAPAGYELPD
-1264 NPPKH
+1264 NPSKH

-1328 DGSITYDVVQV
+1328 DGSIVYDVIQV
-1339 ATDESGVKTE
+1339 ATKENGERTE
-1349 TVYKSGESMSRSDDW
+1349 TFYKSGETMSHSDDW
-1364 MKNYVDLPV
+1364 TKNYSNLPIT
-1373 ADAKKTVTYTYYV
+1373 DAQKTVTYTYYV

-1397 YDNGVTNSENPSTQA
+1397 YDNGAQVSEEPSTLA
-1412 LASDSAVLIIKNTMQ
+1412 LASDSALIVMKNTAQ
-1427 KRYALPKTGGRGVS
+1427 KRYALPKTGGKGGI
-1441 WYNILGTIILL
+1441 WYYVLGAICIL
-1452 IVVGIVI
+1452 IVVGVLIAFI
-1459 ITLYKW
+1459 YGK
-1465 YQTGGGI
+1465 GGVA

>member
-1 MKRLWVNL
+1 MKKLWLNLMTRFKLRL
-9 TARVKQRVQE
+9 RE
-19 SVMVKIALALSIALV
+19 SVIARIALALSIIVV
-34 FGTTYVLIL
+34 FCTTYALIL
-43 PALTIST
+43 PALTVST

-55 VMQRTESVSDETSLS
+55 LMQSAENVSTEQLESSEEKMQMEASSSEQETS
-70 QQESS
+70 
-75 AESPQVEGSNTEQR
+75 
-89 LNEQKESSKPS
+89 EQKD
-100 VNQQFSQSGR
+100 SQTSLDTSLEARR
-110 LQASAD
+110 LQETTD
-116 NVVVTVDFTAGTFAE
+116 NLTVVADFTQGTFTE
-131 PVSLVVQSVGTTEK
+131 EVSLKVRPIADTGE
-145 INQRLSTVLRETKQS
+145 INQKISTVLRETKQS

-169 SFRNASGQEVEP
+169 SFINAAGQEVEP

-255 YADFTE
+255 YAEFKE

-273 EENLATKVLTVDLEL
+273 EENLATKVVTVDLEL
-288 DYLIS
+288 DYTIS
-293 KAHLVADR
+293 KAHLMADR
-301 YYYLELPNGTA
+301 YYYLELPKGSA
-312 IGQDINLGTEYIG
+312 IGQDINLGIEYIG

-358 NDIAD
+358 NDITD

-370 IKYDATYGSDHQQ
+370 IKYDATYGSDYQQ

-397 VTIPEDTI
+397 VTIPEDSI
-405 KKNYDLTTSKSGSVT
+405 KKNYDLTTSKSGTVT

-439 TPSSIAIKD
+439 TPSSITIKD

-462 VSITK
+462 VSVTK
-467 SSYAGSPE
+467 SSYAGSSE
-475 NVISTETLASTAYT
+475 NVIATETLTSSAYT
-489 YQFKAASKSLDMTL
+489 YQFKAASNSLDMTL
-503 PQLYS
+503 PQLHS

-524 TYRYKVSGLTAG
+524 TYRYKISGLTAG
-536 SVVTA
+536 SSVTA
-541 KNTVTAT
+541 NNTVSASSQTDT
-548 SDDLVKSNSSTSSI
+548 SDKQSHTSSSQVT
-562 DLSLNQV
+562 LALNQL
-569 DKKGIYNAADK
+569 DKKGTYNAADR

-650 TPVDFTDVGW
+650 TPVDFTDAGW
-660 DDSSIKNKVV
+660 DDSTIKNKVV
-670 FDDDGK
+670 LDDDGK

-685 KEAEVTLPGTGAIT
+685 KEAEVTLPGTGDIT

-704 VLDISDPGV
+704 VMELSEPGV
-713 REIVWD
+713 REVVWD

-732 GTVFTDTVKDPWSQN
+732 GTVFTDTLKDPWSPN
-747 ADIHWYTKTQLKDL
+747 ADVHWYTKVQLEDL
-761 YRRLEEVLG
+761 YHRLEEVLG

-787 YSQLKTDGRYTEFRV
+787 YSHLRDNVHYTEFKV

-807 RTSSK
+807 KTSSK
-812 DLMIHYRSMVSLENS
+812 DVMIHYRSMISLEKS
-827 SNQRYSNHLTSGSHS
+827 SNQRYSNHIISGTHS
-842 VSAEYDFRKN
+842 VSTEYNYSKD
-852 SNVVKTDGR
+852 SNVVKTDGH

-867 KTTST
+867 KTTSA
-872 DGTVTWMVKVV
+872 DGTVTWMVKVE
-883 LDDNATN
+883 LDDSATS
-890 MTVTDTLPEGISL
+890 MVVTDTLPEGISL

-916 ANFDNNLLTQGTNG
+916 ANFENNSLTQGTNG
-930 WGTYNIALDGSVSSD
+930 WGTYNIALNGTVSSD
-945 GVVTLNFSTLDGKSL
+945 GVVTLDFTTTDGKSL

-965 GNSDF
+965 GNSDL
-970 WITFTT
+970 WMTFTT
-976 HYDDFME
+976 HYDDFTE
-983 ENSKLVKKLTNNV
+983 GSSKLVKSLTNNV
-996 AVLLNGEDYGSDN
+996 SVTVNGEDYGSDN

-1038 NAKRQLSY
+1038 NAKRQLTY

-1062 TITLTDVMHNWSTVV
+1062 TITLTDVMHNWSNVV
-1077 QEYLIQDSVK
+1077 SEYLIQDSVK
-1087 LYYTDGTEVPASEWA
+1087 LYYTDGTEVPTSEWA

-1137 TKPNEDAADYY
+1137 TKPNENAAAYY

-1162 SDHTTTTVHWQRTGT
+1162 SDHTTMTVHWQRTGT

-1207 VYKYDGDLDDSNDEE
+1207 VYKYDGDSDDSNDEI
-1222 VTSYQTNAK
+1222 VTTYQTNAK
-1231 GIISIVYSS
+1231 GLISIVYSS
-1240 GNYRED
+1240 GNYQED

-1252 ETKAPSGYELPD
+1252 ETQAPAGYELPD
-1264 NPPKH
+1264 NPSKH

-1280 ALPITISKLTNLS
+1280 ALPITLPKLTNLS

-1328 DGSITYDVVQV
+1328 DGSIVYDVIQV
-1339 ATDESGVKTE
+1339 ATKENGERTE
-1349 TVYKSGESMSRSDDW
+1349 TFYKSGETMSHSDDW
-1364 MKNYVDLPV
+1364 TKTYSNLPIT
-1373 ADAKKTVTYTYYV
+1373 DAQKTVTYTYYV

-1397 YDNGVTNSENPSTQA
+1397 YDNGVQVSEEPSTLA
-1412 LASDSAVLIIKNTMQ
+1412 LASDSALIVMKNTAQ
-1427 KRYALPKTGGRGVS
+1427 KRYALPKTGGKGGI
-1441 WYNILGTIILL
+1441 WYYVLGAICIL
-1452 IVVGIVI
+1452 IVVGVLIAFI
-1459 ITLYKW
+1459 YGK
-1465 YQTGGGI
+1465 GGVA

>member
-1 MKRLWVNL
+1 MKKLWLNLMTRFKLRL
-9 TARVKQRVQE
+9 RE
-19 SVMVKIALALSIALV
+19 SVIARIALALSIIVV
-34 FGTTYVLIL
+34 FCTTYALIL
-43 PALTIST
+43 PALTVST

-55 VMQRTESVSDETSLS
+55 LVQSAENVSTEQLESSEEKMQMEASSSEQETS
-70 QQESS
+70 
-75 AESPQVEGSNTEQR
+75 
-89 LNEQKESSKPS
+89 EQKD
-100 VNQQFSQSGR
+100 SQTSLDTSLEARR
-110 LQASAD
+110 LQETAD
-116 NVVVTVDFTAGTFAE
+116 NLTVVADFTQGTFTE
-131 PVSLVVQSVGTTEK
+131 EVSLKVRPIADTGE
-145 INQRLSTVLRETKQS
+145 INQKISTVLRETKQS

-169 SFRNASGQEVEP
+169 SFINAAGQEVEP

-288 DYLIS
+288 DYTIF

-358 NDIAD
+358 NDITD

-370 IKYDATYGSDHQQ
+370 IKYDATYGSDYQQ

-397 VTIPEDTI
+397 VTIPEDSI
-405 KKNYDLTTSKSGSVT
+405 KKNYDLTTSKSGTVT

-448 VLTASGIS
+448 ILKASGIS
-456 LSAIDS
+456 LAAIDS
-462 VSITK
+462 VSVTK
-467 SSYAGSPE
+467 SSYAGSSE
-475 NVISTETLASTAYT
+475 NVIATETLTSSAYT
-489 YQFKAASKSLDMTL
+489 YQFKAASNSLDMTL
-503 PQLYS
+503 PQLHS
-508 GGVDASGNPI
+508 GGVDASGNLI
-518 GHYYTI
+518 GHFYTI
-524 TYRYKVSGLTAG
+524 TYRYKISGLTAG
-536 SVVTA
+536 SSVTA
-541 KNTVTAT
+541 NNTVSASSQTDT
-548 SDDLVKSNSSTSSI
+548 SDKQSHTSSSQVT
-562 DLSLNQV
+562 LALNQV
-569 DKKGIYNAADK
+569 DKKGTYNAADR

-660 DDSSIKNKVV
+660 DDSTIKNKVV
-670 FDDDGK
+670 LDDDGK

-685 KEAEVTLPGTGAIT
+685 KEAEVTLPGTGDIT

-704 VLDISDPGV
+704 VMELSEPGV
-713 REIVWD
+713 REVVWD

-732 GTVFTDTVKDPWSQN
+732 GTVFTDTLKDPWSPN
-747 ADIHWYTKTQLKDL
+747 ADVHWYTKAQLEDL
-761 YRRLEEVLG
+761 YHRLEEVLG

-787 YSQLKTDGRYTEFRV
+787 YSHLRDNVHYTEFKV

-807 RTSSK
+807 KTSSK
-812 DLMIHYRSMVSLENS
+812 DVMIHYRSMISLEKS
-827 SNQRYSNHLTSGSHS
+827 SNQRYSNHIISGTHS
-842 VSAEYDFRKN
+842 VSTEYNYSKD
-852 SNVVKTDGR
+852 SNVVKTDGH

-867 KTTST
+867 KTTSA
-872 DGTVTWMVKVV
+872 DGTVTWMVKVE
-883 LDDNATN
+883 LDDSATS
-890 MTVTDTLPEGISL
+890 MVVTDTLPEGISL
-903 TALSYGQRWGQIN
+903 IGLSYGQRWGQIN
-916 ANFDNNLLTQGTNG
+916 ANFENNSLTQGTNG
-930 WGTYNIALDGSVSSD
+930 WGTYNIALNGTVSSD
-945 GVVTLNFSTLDGKSL
+945 GVVTLDFTTTDGKSL
-960 KNNIG
+960 KNNVG

-970 WITFTT
+970 WMTFTT
-976 HYDDFME
+976 HYDAFTE
-983 ENSKLVKKLTNNV
+983 GSSKLVKSLTNNV
-996 AVLLNGEDYGSDN
+996 SVTVNGEDYGSDN

-1062 TITLTDVMHNWSTVV
+1062 TITLTDVMHNWSNVIS
-1077 QEYLIQDSVK
+1077 EYLIQDSVK

-1137 TKPNEDAADYY
+1137 TKPNEDAAAYY

-1162 SDHTTTTVHWQRTGT
+1162 SDYTTTTVHWQRTGT

-1207 VYKYDGDLDDSNDEE
+1207 VYKYDGDSDDSNDEI
-1222 VTSYQTNAK
+1222 VTTYQTNAK
-1231 GIISIVYSS
+1231 GLISIVYSS
-1240 GNYRED
+1240 GNYQED
-1246 QIYYAK
+1246 QIYYVK
-1252 ETKAPSGYELPD
+1252 ETQAPAGYELPD
-1264 NPPKH
+1264 NPSKH

-1280 ALPITISKLTNLS
+1280 ALPITLPKLTNLS

-1328 DGSITYDVVQV
+1328 DGSIVYDVIQV
-1339 ATDESGVKTE
+1339 ATKENGERTE
-1349 TVYKSGESMSRSDDW
+1349 TFYKSGETMSHSDDW
-1364 MKNYVDLPV
+1364 TKTYSNLPIT
-1373 ADAKKTVTYTYYV
+1373 DAQKTVTYTYYV

-1397 YDNGVTNSENPSTQA
+1397 YDNGAQVSEEPSTLA
-1412 LASDSAVLIIKNTMQ
+1412 LASDSALIVMKNTAQ
-1427 KRYALPKTGGRGVS
+1427 KRYALPKTGGKGGI
-1441 WYNILGTIILL
+1441 WYYVLGAICIL
-1452 IVVGIVI
+1452 IVVGVLIAFI
-1459 ITLYKW
+1459 YGK
-1465 YQTGGGI
+1465 GGVA

>member
-1 MKRLWVNL
+1 MKKLWLNLMTRFKLRL
-9 TARVKQRVQE
+9 RE
-19 SVMVKIALALSIALV
+19 SVIARIALALSIIVV
-34 FGTTYVLIL
+34 FCTTYALIL
-43 PALTIST
+43 PALTVST

-55 VMQRTESVSDETSLS
+55 LMQSAENVSTEQLESSEEKMQMEASSSEQETS
-70 QQESS
+70 
-75 AESPQVEGSNTEQR
+75 
-89 LNEQKESSKPS
+89 EQKD
-100 VNQQFSQSGR
+100 SQTSLDTSLEARR
-110 LQASAD
+110 LQETTD
-116 NVVVTVDFTAGTFAE
+116 NLTVVADFTQGTFTE
-131 PVSLVVQSVGTTEK
+131 EVSLKVRPIADTGE
-145 INQRLSTVLRETKQS
+145 INQKISTVLRETKQS

-169 SFRNASGQEVEP
+169 SFINAAGQEVEP

-255 YADFTE
+255 YAEFKE

-273 EENLATKVLTVDLEL
+273 EENLATKVVTVDLEL
-288 DYLIS
+288 DYTIS
-293 KAHLVADR
+293 KAHLMADR
-301 YYYLELPNGTA
+301 YYYLELPKGSA
-312 IGQDINLGTEYIG
+312 IGQDINLGIEYIG

-358 NDIAD
+358 NDITD

-370 IKYDATYGSDHQQ
+370 IKYDATYGSDYQQ

-397 VTIPEDTI
+397 VTIPEDSI
-405 KKNYDLTTSKSGSVT
+405 KKNYDLTTSKSGTVT

-462 VSITK
+462 VSVTK
-467 SSYAGSPE
+467 SSYAGSSE
-475 NVISTETLASTAYT
+475 NVIATETLTSSAYT
-489 YQFKAASKSLDMTL
+489 YQFKAASNSLDMTL
-503 PQLYS
+503 PQLHS

-524 TYRYKVSGLTAG
+524 TYRYKISGLTAG
-536 SVVTA
+536 SSVTA
-541 KNTVTAT
+541 NNTVSASSQTDT
-548 SDDLVKSNSSTSSI
+548 SDKQSHTSSSQVT
-562 DLSLNQV
+562 LALNQL
-569 DKKGIYNAADK
+569 DKKGTYNAADR

-650 TPVDFTDVGW
+650 TPVDFTDAGW
-660 DDSSIKNKVV
+660 DDSTIKNKVV
-670 FDDDGK
+670 LDDDGK

-685 KEAEVTLPGTGAIT
+685 KEAEVTLPGTGDIT

-704 VLDISDPGV
+704 VMELSEPGV
-713 REIVWD
+713 REVVWD

-732 GTVFTDTVKDPWSQN
+732 GTVFTDTLKDPWSPN
-747 ADIHWYTKTQLKDL
+747 ADVHWYTKVQLEDL
-761 YRRLEEVLG
+761 YHRLEEVLG

-787 YSQLKTDGRYTEFRV
+787 YSHLRDNVHYTEFKV

-807 RTSSK
+807 KTSSK
-812 DLMIHYRSMVSLENS
+812 DVMIHYRSMISLEKS
-827 SNQRYSNHLTSGSHS
+827 SNQRYSNHIISGTHS
-842 VSAEYDFRKN
+842 VSTEYNYSKD
-852 SNVVKTDGR
+852 SNVVKTDGH

-867 KTTST
+867 KTTSA
-872 DGTVTWMVKVV
+872 DGTVTWMVKVE
-883 LDDNATN
+883 LDDSATS
-890 MTVTDTLPEGISL
+890 MVVTDTLPEGISL

-916 ANFDNNLLTQGTNG
+916 ANFENNSLTQGTNG
-930 WGTYNIALDGSVSSD
+930 WGTYNIALNGTVSSD
-945 GVVTLNFSTLDGKSL
+945 GVVTLDFTTTDGKSL

-965 GNSDF
+965 GNSDL
-970 WITFTT
+970 WMTFTT
-976 HYDDFME
+976 HYDDFTE
-983 ENSKLVKKLTNNV
+983 GSSKLVKSLTNNV
-996 AVLLNGEDYGSDN
+996 SVTVNGEDYGSDN

-1038 NAKRQLSY
+1038 NAKRQLTY

-1062 TITLTDVMHNWSTVV
+1062 TITLTDVMHNWSNVV
-1077 QEYLIQDSVK
+1077 SEYLIQDSVK
-1087 LYYTDGTEVPASEWA
+1087 LYYTDGTEVPTSEWA

-1137 TKPNEDAADYY
+1137 TKPNENAAAYY

-1162 SDHTTTTVHWQRTGT
+1162 SDHTTMTVHWQRTGT

-1207 VYKYDGDLDDSNDEE
+1207 VYKYDGDSDDSNDEI
-1222 VTSYQTNAK
+1222 VTTYQTNAK
-1231 GIISIVYSS
+1231 GLISIVYSS
-1240 GNYRED
+1240 GNYQED

-1252 ETKAPSGYELPD
+1252 ETQAPAGYELPD
-1264 NPPKH
+1264 NPSKH

-1280 ALPITISKLTNLS
+1280 ALPITLPKLTNLS

-1328 DGSITYDVVQV
+1328 DGSIVYDVIQV
-1339 ATDESGVKTE
+1339 ATKENGERTE
-1349 TVYKSGESMSRSDDW
+1349 TFYKSGETMSHSDDW
-1364 MKNYVDLPV
+1364 TKTYSNLPIT
-1373 ADAKKTVTYTYYV
+1373 DAQKTVTYTYYV

-1397 YDNGVTNSENPSTQA
+1397 YDNGVQVSEEPSTLA
-1412 LASDSAVLIIKNTMQ
+1412 LASDSALIVMKNTAQ
-1427 KRYALPKTGGRGVS
+1427 KRYALPKTGGKGGI
-1441 WYNILGTIILL
+1441 WYYVLGAICIL
-1452 IVVGIVI
+1452 IVVGVLIAFI
-1459 ITLYKW
+1459 Y
-1465 YQTGGGI
+1465 G